1 MQKPPS
7 SLIFHSTLNGIRKS
21 TSGRDRSEEQK
32 TLMTQM
38 SLELTLLGEF
48 QQYLSAHVRLNCIT

>member
-1 MQKPPS
+1 MQEPPS
-7 SLIFHSTLNGIRKS
+7 SLTFHSTLHGIRKS
-21 TSGRDRSEEQK
+21 TSGIDRSEEQK

-48 QQYLSAHVRLNCIT
+48 QHLSAHVRLNCIT